1 MINGLLTLRGAWD
14 KVRTSPVLKFMVVA
28 ITGYGMATFEGPM
41 LSLKNVNAIAHFS
54 DWIIAHVHVGAL
66 AWNGFLTF
74 GMVYYLVPKMF
85 KTRLHSTPLANFHF
99 WVGTLGIVLYAL
111 PMYVAGFTQALMW
124 KDFNPDGT
132 LVYGNFL
139 ETVNEIIPMYWMR
152 AIGGTLYLVGMFVM
166 LYNVIVTIRSGSKVE
181 DELAEAPALK
191 RVTPRRQA
199 GEKYHTWLERKPIQL
214 TLLATVA
221 ILIGGIIQIVPTL
234 LVKSNIPTIT
244 SVKPYTPLELEGRDL
259 YIREGCV
266 GCHSQMIRPFRS
278 EVERYGEYAKAG
290 EFVYDHPFLWGSKRT
305 GPDLLRI
312 GGKYSDNWHLNHM
325 YDPQSTS
332 SGSIMP
338 AYQWLIRNEHDRS
351 AVQDK
356 MRAMVSLGVPYSEA
370 DIENAFESMEAQ
382 ATTIEKNLYTDPEF
396 ARSYEAQKQAAKEN
410 GEDFV
415 EMRDR
420 EIVSLIAYLQRLG
433 TDIKVEQNTKVVS
446 ENP

>member
-14 KVRTSPVLKFMVVA
+14 KVRTDPVLKFMVVA

-74 GMVYYLVPKMF
+74 GMIYWLVPKMT
-85 KTRLHSTPLANFHF
+85 KTRLHSVGMANFHF
-99 WVGTLGIVLYAL
+99 WIGTLGIILYAL

-139 ETVNEIIPMYWMR
+139 ETVNEIMPMYWMR
-152 AIGGTLYLVGMFVM
+152 AIGGSMYIIGACVM
-166 LYNVIVTIRSGSKVE
+166 IYNVVLTIRSGSKVE
-181 DELAEAPALK
+181 DELAEAAALTRVSK
-191 RVTPRRQA
+191 RRTA
-199 GEKYHTWLERKPIQL
+199 GETLHAWLERKPVQL
-214 TLLATVA
+214 TVLSTIA
-221 ILIGGIIQIVPTL
+221 IMIGGIIQIVPTI
-234 LVKSNIPTIT
+234 LVKSNIPTLT
-244 SVKPYTPLELEGRDL
+244 SVTPYTPLELEGRDL

-266 GCHSQMIRPFRS
+266 SCHSQMVRPFRS
-278 EVERYGEYAKAG
+278 EVERYGEYSKAG

-305 GPDLLRI
+305 GPDLHRV

-338 AYQWLIRNEHDRS
+338 SYSWLVRDKHDRS
-351 AVQDK
+351 GAENK
-356 MRAMVSLGVPYSEA
+356 MEAMVSLGVPYTEE
-370 DIENAFESMEAQ
+370 DIINAQ
-382 ATTIEKNLYTDPEF
+382 AHMDEQAKQIEKNLYTDPDF
-396 ARSYEAQKQAAKEN
+396 AKGYEADKKYAAEN
-410 GEDFV
+410 GEEFV

-433 TDIKVEQNTKVVS
+433 TDIKVQETEELLS
-446 ENP
+446 ENK